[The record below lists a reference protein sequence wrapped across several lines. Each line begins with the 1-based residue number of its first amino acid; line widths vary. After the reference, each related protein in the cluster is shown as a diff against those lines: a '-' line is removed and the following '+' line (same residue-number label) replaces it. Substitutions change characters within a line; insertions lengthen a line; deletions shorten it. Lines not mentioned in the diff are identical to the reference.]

1 MFSRGATK
9 LLIEQAVSARLG
21 RAWRAAKVT
30 DLNDR
35 ASHPCAVV
43 HGRDGFDV
51 FVKQVGKPEG
61 VAELKGLNLIRRLSG
76 VRTPVP
82 VGDGVVDLDQGCL
95 LLLEALPE
103 VPGKKQIGPAL
114 AALHGVHADGFGLEE
129 FDGFFGPL
137 PQDNRPVAT
146 NRWADFYAQ
155 RRLEPLLRL
164 AVDSGHLPEVLRRGV
179 ERLIQK
185 LEGLTGPEPRP
196 TLLHGDAQQNN
207 FLILPSGEPVFF
219 DTAPYFGHP
228 EIDLALIDYFAPVPA
243 AVFEGYQELRAIDK
257 GFAERRELWR
267 LHAYLAVVTVD
278 GASEFGRAFLDR
290 IAHAIALYS

>member
-1 MFSRGATK
+1 MRTLDIAR
-9 LLIEQAVSARLG
+9 IEQAVSARLG
-21 RAWRAAKVT
+21 RAWKAARLT

-51 FVKQVGKPEG
+51 FVKQANRAEG
-61 VAELKGLNLIRRLSG
+61 IAELKGLNLIRRLSG

-82 VGDGVVDLDQGCL
+82 VGDGMVDLDQGCL

-103 VPGKKQIGPAL
+103 VPDKKPIGHAL
-114 AALHGVHADGFGLEE
+114 AALHGVHADGFGLVE

-164 AVDSGHLPEVLRRGV
+164 AVASGRLPEALRHGV
-179 ERLIQK
+179 EDVIGRLDR
-185 LEGLTGPEPRP
+185 LAGPEPEP

-207 FLILPSGEPVFF
+207 FLTLPSGEAVLF

-243 AVFEGYQELRAIDK
+243 EVFESYRELRAIDE
-257 GFAERRELWR
+257 GFAQRRELWR
-267 LHAYLAVVTVD
+267 LHAYLAVVIVD
-278 GASEFGRAFLDR
+278 GASEFGRPFLDR
-290 IAHAIALYS
+290 IARAIAIYR